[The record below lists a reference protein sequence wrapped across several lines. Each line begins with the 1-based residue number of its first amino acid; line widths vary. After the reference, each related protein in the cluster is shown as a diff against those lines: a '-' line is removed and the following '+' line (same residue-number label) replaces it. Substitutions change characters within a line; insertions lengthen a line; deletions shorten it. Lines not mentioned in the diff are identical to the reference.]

1 MISKE
6 NFLETPLPQKWPSF
20 QEKVLLIT
28 ISLTIYRMKK
38 QQNIYGEMKTELQR
52 RKEIDV
58 AERAL
63 GWDFVF

>member
-1 MISKE
+1 
-6 NFLETPLPQKWPSF
+6 
-20 QEKVLLIT
+20 
-28 ISLTIYRMKK
+28 MKK